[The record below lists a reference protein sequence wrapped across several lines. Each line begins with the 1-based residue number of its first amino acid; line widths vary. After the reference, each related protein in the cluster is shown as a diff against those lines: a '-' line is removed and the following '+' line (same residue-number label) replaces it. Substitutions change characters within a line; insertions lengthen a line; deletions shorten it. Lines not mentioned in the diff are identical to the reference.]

1 MNKLIFF
8 TFASISF
15 FNFITC
21 SEQPCSVLEVLPQ
34 ETIKHH
40 VIPTIS
46 LKSLSN
52 LSTTSKKI
60 HAICNPNTLL
70 KSQDLFDQQIIAQHF
85 KSFHKTSRALM
96 NFHEANPEVAQFIW
110 NHQPKEKKTE
120 RFNAIKQIANETLN
134 PQLTNAANLQDIKCT
149 LKPNTLPE
157 NYQLFATEGKNLVDT
172 YKEKKY
178 IQSLITTEVIAA
190 LKQGK
195 PTFDN
200 LIFCACYQGDYH
212 LVKYLLKNNNLAITE
227 YTDQNKHTM
236 LHQACYSLC
245 TNSTSPAES
254 YIKLIQLL
262 IKKEIDVNAQ
272 NNYGETALHILSS
285 RHANINSDVT
295 AQAIDLLMEKGAN
308 QNIIDNQL
316 CTPHH
321 WTAITQNNVLQKTLE
336 NHGTINKWS
345 YRCRIA
351 KEIAKLLAGF
361 AIPAT
366 LFYLSLMEEH
376 SSKSHNQTAIN

>member
-60 HAICNPNTLL
+60 HEICNPNTLL
-70 KSQDLFDQQIIAQHF
+70 NSQDLFDQQIIAQHF
-85 KSFHKTSRALM
+85 RSFHKTSRALM
-96 NFHEANPEVAQFIW
+96 NFHKTKPELAQFVW

-157 NYQLFATEGKNLVDT
+157 NYQLFATDGKNLVDT

-200 LIFCACYQGDYH
+200 LIFCACEQGDYQ
-212 LVKYLLKNNNLAITE
+212 LVKYLLKNNNISITE

-254 YIKLIQLL
+254 YIKLIRLL
-262 IKKEIDVNAQ
+262 IKRKIDVNAQ
-272 NNYGETALHILSS
+272 NSLGETALHILCS
-285 RHANINSDVT
+285 RNTNTNNAAII
-295 AQAIDLLMEKGAN
+295 QAIDLLMKNSAD
-308 QNIIDNQL
+308 QNIIDDYL
-316 CTPHH
+316 RTPHH
-321 WTAITQNNVLQKTLE
+321 WAVATQNDIIQKTLE
-336 NHGTINKWS
+336 KYGTINKWS
-345 YRCRIA
+345 YRCQIA
-351 KEIAKLLAGF
+351 KIMAQALCILS
-361 AIPAT
+361 IPVT
-366 LFYLSLMEEH
+366 LGYFKIMEEN
-376 SSKSHNQTAIN
+376 SSEPYNQTTF